1 MENNLEHSGKS
12 KIEDSEKPVLLTG
25 GAGFIGSYL
34 TEYLQQLNIPVLVLD
49 NLSTGMLTNLSSSV
63 IETSFVLGDV
73 ADYSLV
79 RNIVKNC
86 SMVIHLASVVGMKA
100 VLNNPLGVVETN
112 INATKVLVE
121 ECSRNGIPFI
131 FFSTS
136 AVYGDINNS
145 SINKKETDLVHTFGF
160 HPISLYVEA
169 KKIAETICEV
179 FRKNYGLKYLIV
191 RPFNIIGPRQ
201 TSAYGMVVPTF
212 VRAAL
217 KGEYLPIHGD
227 GKQSRTFSDV
237 RLAVKLLWSLIK
249 NQDSYNQIFNLATTT
264 QEISIIELALMVCRL
279 AKVNAKYNFIPYE
292 IDFDKNFIDIKT
304 RSPHLDK
311 LKAYTEKWD
320 YTNLE
325 DTLLD
330 IIESER
336 QKLSVKKTPCLQ
348 EGYNANKV

>member
-1 MENNLEHSGKS
+1 
-12 KIEDSEKPVLLTG
+12 
-25 GAGFIGSYL
+25 
-34 TEYLQQLNIPVLVLD
+34 
-49 NLSTGMLTNLSSSV
+49 
-63 IETSFVLGDV
+63 
-73 ADYSLV
+73 
-79 RNIVKNC
+79 
-86 SMVIHLASVVGMKA
+86 
-100 VLNNPLGVVETN
+100 
-112 INATKVLVE
+112 
-121 ECSRNGIPFI
+121 
-131 FFSTS
+131 
-136 AVYGDINNS
+136 
-145 SINKKETDLVHTFGF
+145 
-160 HPISLYVEA
+160 
-169 KKIAETICEV
+169 
-179 FRKNYGLKYLIV
+179 V

-292 IDFDKNFIDIKT
+292 IDFDKNFIDIKM

-311 LKAYTEKWD
+311 LKAYTEKWN

-336 QKLSVKKTPCLQ
+336 QKLSVKKTHCLQ
-348 EGYNANKV
+348 EGYKANKV